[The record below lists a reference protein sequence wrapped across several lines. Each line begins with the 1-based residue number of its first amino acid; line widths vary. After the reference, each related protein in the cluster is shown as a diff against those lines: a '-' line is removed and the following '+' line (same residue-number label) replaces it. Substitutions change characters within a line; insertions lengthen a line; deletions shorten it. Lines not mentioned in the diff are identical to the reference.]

1 MDADREN
8 PQPSGHGTPAVP
20 GTLNPAALTVAD
32 VARLLTAA
40 GGHHIPPEAVQAA
53 IDAGAP
59 VLADGRLNLVELM
72 AWLEKEL
79 GSSREH

>member
-1 MDADREN
+1 MDAER
-8 PQPSGHGTPAVP
+8 QPV
-20 GTLNPAALTVAD
+20 NPAALTAAD
-32 VARLLTAA
+32 AARLLAA
-40 GGHHIPPEAVQAA
+40 ASGRQVTVDMVQAA

-79 GSSREH
+79 SEVWTRSGAARP

>member
-1 MDADREN
+1 MAE
-8 PQPSGHGTPAVP
+8 PSLPSPERV
-20 GTLNPAALTVAD
+20 NPAALTPAEA
-32 VARLLTAA
+32 ARLLAA
-40 GGHHIPPEAVQAA
+40 TGGRPVTTDMVQAA

-79 GSSREH
+79 AEKP

>member
-1 MDADREN
+1 MDAE
-8 PQPSGHGTPAVP
+8 QPNSQQ
-20 GTLNPAALTVAD
+20 LNPAALTPAEA
-32 VARLLTAA
+32 ARLLTAA
-40 GGHHIPPEAVQAA
+40 GGRDVTEDMVRAA

-79 GSSREH
+79 AEKP